1 MFTIMNESM
10 LSTSEKIR
18 VMKEFTDTYREYEGA
33 PAAIREAMCLK
44 VQFTA
49 VMGQMREE
57 DLFAGRLGALPIG
70 FNPQEECQQ
79 LGYYFDEY
87 HFQKIMEEDITG
99 EQKMVMEELQ
109 MFWEE
114 NDTTGK
120 IKKAYGRKLSKAIPD
135 KFYPYERAAAY
146 ALYRISGT
154 QLNYGYLLN
163 HGIEE
168 LRHMLEAKQKNCDE
182 KAAAFYKGLEIALE
196 VLSDTCLYY
205 RKMVLKMLE
214 VPMEEQ
220 RALHLKELAE
230 ALLHISKRK
239 PDSFLEA
246 IQLVILYWLQSGS
259 LNLGRMDT
267 YLASYYTADVDDG
280 RITES
285 RALELLKGMWKA
297 LSVRNKPYDTRVVI
311 GGKGR
316 EDSQSA
322 DRFCGLAIQA
332 TMERM
337 DVVPQLTL
345 RFSHDTPEWIM
356 KKAFDSIEKGA
367 TFPMLYSDDVNIPAV
382 QKAFG
387 VSLQTAQDYC
397 PYGCGEYVIAHQSI
411 GTPSGLINLLKVL
424 EVTLNNGHDI
434 HTGEQLAPEW
444 GGIEDFQTF
453 DELFDVYKKQCAYFL
468 KYLAIQE
475 ETEYK
480 IANQDC
486 AFLYFSLLY
495 DDCIERGRALLDG
508 GIRYLGGTLESYGNI
523 NTADSLTAVK
533 KLVYQEK
540 SIDAGT
546 LLKALKSNFT
556 GYEEVRSKLLD
567 APKYGNDH
575 DEADAM
581 AQMVHEH
588 ICTETAK
595 AGKKYTDLHSYLTV
609 TINNNA
615 NTVLGKHTG
624 ASPDGRLAH
633 TFMANANNPFHGN
646 DKNGLTAMLNSL
658 VKLDP
663 SIHAGCVQNIKFS
676 KQMFSEYRDKVRA
689 MLNVY
694 FQSGGSQ
701 AMISV
706 IGREDLERAVREPEK
721 YKNLL
726 VRVGGF
732 SARFVELQEEEQREI
747 IARTLY

>member
-18 VMKEFTDTYREYEGA
+18 VMKEFTDTYRKYEGA

-44 VQFTA
+44 VQFPA
-49 VMGQMREE
+49 VMGQMGDE

-79 LGYYFDEY
+79 LGYYYDEY
-87 HFQKIMEEDITG
+87 HFQKMMDGDITT
-99 EQKMVMEELQ
+99 EQKMILEELQ
-109 MFWEE
+109 LFWED
-114 NDTTGK
+114 NHTTGK
-120 IKKAYGRKLSKAIPD
+120 IKKAYGRKMSKAIPD

-154 QLNYGYLLN
+154 QLNYKYLLN

-168 LRHMLEAKQKNCDE
+168 LRHMLLFKQKNCDE
-182 KAAAFYKGLEIALE
+182 KAAAFYKGMEIALE
-196 VLSDTCLYY
+196 ALADTCLYY

-220 RALHLKELAE
+220 RASHLKEVAE
-230 ALLHISKRK
+230 ALLQISKRK

-267 YLASYYTADVDDG
+267 YLASYYITDVDRG
-280 RITES
+280 RITEQ

-316 EDSQSA
+316 EDTEWA

-332 TMERM
+332 TMDRM

-345 RFSHDTPEWIM
+345 RFSRDTPEWIM
-356 KKAFDSIEKGA
+356 KKAFDAIGKGA
-367 TFPMLYSDDVNIPAV
+367 TFPMLYCDEVNIPAV

-387 VSLQTAQDYC
+387 VSLQMAQDYC

-434 HTGEQLAPEW
+434 HTGEQLALEC
-444 GGIEDFQTF
+444 GNIEDFQTF
-453 DELFDVYKKQCAYFL
+453 DELTDAYKKQCAYFL

-475 ETEYK
+475 EAEYK

-495 DDCIERGRALLDG
+495 DDCIERGKALLDG
-508 GIRYLGGTLESYGNI
+508 GVRYLGGTLEAYGNI
-523 NTADSLTAVK
+523 NTADSLTAIR

-540 SIDAGT
+540 SIEPGT
-546 LLKALKSNFT
+546 LLKALKSNFA
-556 GYEEVRSKLLD
+556 GFEEVRRKLLD

-624 ASPDGRLAH
+624 ASSDGRLAH
-633 TFMANANNPFHGN
+633 TFMANANNPFNGN

-658 VKLDP
+658 AKLDP

-676 KQMFSEYRDKVRA
+676 KQMFSDYRDKVRA